1 LGKPRKHQHQ
11 RGTTPLDVLVLLAL
25 TSFCG
30 FLLYRAAVKLEY
42 HWNWSVIPQ
51 FIVRHDPATGQ
62 WHAGTLLLGLFMT
75 LRLSLWGS
83 VLAMLLGMTFG
94 LFRISR
100 HLYWRLI
107 AGTYVGLV
115 RNTPPLVIVFVFY
128 FFIGDQIINAL
139 SVNTLA
145 YSLATGDHPLLSLF
159 LGPVDQLP
167 QILSAIIT
175 IGLFEGAYI
184 AEIVRAGV
192 ESVEKGQWEAS
203 CSLGFNRNLQLRHII
218 LPQALQRMIPA
229 LAGQFI
235 STIKDSAIVAV
246 ISIQELTFQGLQLMT
261 TTYRTFEIWITVLCM
276 YFVLTFLCS
285 LVLRR
290 LELKFTRK
298 QGFQESTF

>member
-1 LGKPRKHQHQ
+1 M
-11 RGTTPLDVLVLLAL
+11 VLTA
-25 TSFCG
+25 FCG
-30 FLLYRAAVKLEY
+30 FLLYQAAVKLEY
-42 HWNWSVIPQ
+42 HWNWGVIPQ
-51 FIVRHDPATGQ
+51 FILRHDPTTGT

-83 VLAMLLGMTFG
+83 VLALSFGIIFG
-94 LFRISR
+94 LLRISN

-128 FFIGDQIINAL
+128 FFIGDQIMNAF
-139 SVNTLA
+139 SVNTFAYGLA
-145 YSLATGDHPLLSLF
+145 AGDHPLFALLF
-159 LGPVDQLP
+159 GPTDQLP

-184 AEIVRAGV
+184 AEIVRAGI
-192 ESVEKGQWEAS
+192 ESIEQGQWEAS
-203 CSLGFNRNLQLRHII
+203 CSLGFNRNQQLRHVI

-276 YFVLTFLCS
+276 YFILTFMCS
-285 LVLRR
+285 LILHR
-290 LELKFTRK
+290 LEHNFARN
-298 QGFQESTF
+298 